1 MRKMAGRATLQLQR
15 RMLVDKGTQGLRMTL
30 RADCVLIRIRLEQ
43 LVLERAMGIMT
54 ITANQ
59 QAFIHLV
66 VKGLGKGGLHIRVAA
81 VAQLRLFYL
90 QKMCLTLEG
99 MVAVA
104 TDTTD
109 TSCAMSGTIEACV
122 GPQMAT
128 EALFIYLFWCCL
140 CESKDLG
147 YVPTR
152 LHVSLGRTVAAL
164 ASDSFAPMH

>member
-1 MRKMAGRATLQLQR
+1 MGKMAGRATLQLQR

-66 VKGLGKGGLHIRVAA
+66 VKGLGEGSLHIRVAA

-90 QKMCLTLEG
+90 QKMCVTLEG

-152 LHVSLGRTVAAL
+152 LHVSLGRTMAAL
-164 ASDSFAPMH
+164 ASYSFAPMH

>member
-15 RMLVDKGTQGLRMTL
+15 RMLIDKGTQGLRMTL
-30 RADCVLIRIRLEQ
+30 RADCVLIRICLEQ
-43 LVLERAMGIMT
+43 LVLKGAMGIMT

-59 QAFIHLV
+59 QSFIHLV
-66 VKGLGKGGLHIRVAA
+66 VKGLGKGSLHIRVAA
-81 VAQLRLFYL
+81 VAQLRLLYL
-90 QKMCLTLEG
+90 QKVCLALEG

-104 TDTTD
+104 ADTTY
-109 TSCAMSGTIEACV
+109 TSCAMSGAIEACM

-128 EALFIYLFWCCL
+128 EALFIYLFWRCL

-152 LHVSLGRTVAAL
+152 LHVSLRRTVAAL
-164 ASDSFAPMH
+164 ASDSFASVH